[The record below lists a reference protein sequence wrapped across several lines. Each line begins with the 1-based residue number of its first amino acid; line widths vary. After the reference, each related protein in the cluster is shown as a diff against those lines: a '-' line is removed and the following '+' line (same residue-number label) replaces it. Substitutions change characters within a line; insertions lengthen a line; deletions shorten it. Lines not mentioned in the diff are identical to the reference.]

1 MARPA
6 RSKRVVDYS
15 QFGDFDDEDEDFAC
29 SSAPPSKKSRV
40 KIKEVQQK
48 KEKIITKP
56 NSQETNKKPI
66 QQRLPLDEKLYQ
78 RNLETAMVLS
88 MQTSTGKVN
97 EASSDKEGASI
108 NESPLLS
115 NCTVDCNLLGLDKI
129 TNENEVPSVGCKQR
143 EAASKAASKQRQILL
158 DDESSEGEKDD
169 ENALDYSPSSEN
181 NENVTSGDEDDQFI
195 FKNQSN
201 TNKKIRNETKLQTEK
216 KGKTSIPKNSATVAP
231 VASNP
236 VRSKIQI
243 LPSLSEATPDSPPSS
258 KPLSPSI
265 GVTKLKWTPPA
276 TKESRTNLSATVSVK
291 SPGQGL
297 RLGLSR
303 LARVKPLHPS

>member
-88 MQTSTGKVN
+88 MQTSTGK
-97 EASSDKEGASI
+97 
-108 NESPLLS
+108 
-115 NCTVDCNLLGLDKI
+115 GLDKI